1 MSYSID
7 EINQMSQEE
16 FVAAFGTVFEET
28 PAIAH
33 QAWKNRPFISADHI
47 HQHMLKVVHEMDQKS
62 QLTFIRS
69 HPDLGS
75 KAKMAEASVQ
85 EQAGAGLDRLT
96 PEEYECFQQLNQAYR
111 DKFSFPFIVAV
122 KNHTKDSILEA
133 FKHRLNNPLDMEIQQ
148 ALSEIA
154 QITQLRLSTLVK

>member
-16 FVAAFGTVFEET
+16 FVEAFGTVFEET

-33 QAWKNRPFISADHI
+33 QAWKNRPFISADHM
-47 HQHMLKVVHEMDQKS
+47 HQQMLKVVNEMDQKS

-133 FKHRLNNPLDMEIQQ
+133 FKHRLNNPFDMEIQQ